1 MSSFPSSLGL
11 AVLCVLF
18 VVSPTQALSDS
29 AATAGGSTGASVDSV
44 VSDADPPARGLTPDQ
59 VYAVLVGEFAG
70 RRGDMATA
78 FAYYYRAAQL
88 TRSAQM
94 AELAVRAAISADD
107 DEAAGKGIALWLELA
122 PDAVAA
128 NQVAAFLR
136 IKAKDREGALIHLSR
151 LVGLSKDKD
160 PSASPFSQAAGI
172 VSRVPDPEERVELM
186 RALVERFPESAD
198 AQQSLAM
205 VAASASRFEAADKAA
220 RRAMAL
226 RPEWDVPRLFLVRMK
241 LSQGRRDEARSLLE
255 DFVVQRPDDRALRM
269 LYGQFLVEDQEFAR
283 ARDVFERLL
292 GDRPDEPDVLFAA
305 GVLSLQLDDVD
316 GARTYFTR
324 LRKTG
329 ERQDEAAFY
338 LGQTEERAGD
348 PQAALG
354 WYAKVSG
361 ANVSDAK
368 VRMALLLAKSG
379 DVVKAREM
387 LQRLRDR
394 SPEDAVSLYMVEAEI
409 LDEVG
414 QRDEAMSVYTSAI
427 ESRSDDHTLR
437 YARALYAVKLDR
449 LALAERD
456 LRRIIAE
463 DPDHADALN
472 ALGYTLADRTD
483 RYREA
488 LGFIERAYALKPD
501 EPAILDSM
509 GWVNFRLGNY
519 EVARDFLR
527 RALDKMSDGEIAAH
541 LGETL
546 WALGRRSDAWAVWD
560 AAAKEHPDHQYLRE
574 VIGRHRVSRTDA
586 EPSAANPKTSKESS
600 K

>member
-1 MSSFPSSLGL
+1 MSSFSSSPGL
-11 AVLCVLF
+11 AVLCALF
-18 VVSPTQALSDS
+18 VVSPAMARSDS
-29 AATAGGSTGASVDSV
+29 PATAGGPTGASVDSV
-44 VSDADPPARGLTPDQ
+44 VSDVDSPSRGLTPDQ
-59 VYAVLVGEFAG
+59 VYAVLAGEFAG

-78 FAYYYRAAQL
+78 FVHYYQAAQL
-88 TRSAQM
+88 TRSPRM

-107 DEAAGKGIALWLELA
+107 EQAAGKGIALWLELA

-151 LVGLSKDKD
+151 LVALNKD
-160 PSASPFSQAAGI
+160 PSASPFSLAAAI
-172 VSRVPDPEERVELM
+172 VSRVPDPGERVGLM

-198 AQQSLAM
+198 AQQALAM
-205 VAASASRFEAADKAA
+205 VAASASHFEAADKAS

-241 LSQGRRDEARSLLE
+241 LSQGQRDEARSLLE
-255 DFVVQRPDDRALRM
+255 DFVAQRPDDQALRK

-292 GDRPDEPDVLFAA
+292 SDRPNEPDALFAA
-305 GVLSLQLDDVD
+305 GVLSLQLDDLD

-324 LRKTG
+324 LRETG

-338 LGQTEERAGD
+338 LGQTEERADD

-361 ANVSDAK
+361 ANASDAK
-368 VRMALLLAKSG
+368 VRMALLLAKDG
-379 DVVKAREM
+379 DVVKAREL

-437 YARALYAVKLDR
+437 YARALYAVKLGR

-463 DPDHADALN
+463 DPEHADALN

-527 RALDKMSDGEIAAH
+527 RALDKMDDGEIAAH

-574 VIGRHRVSRTDA
+574 VIGRHRVSRTDV
-586 EPSAANPKTSKESS
+586 EPPAANTKP
-600 K
+600 